1 MKWNEIFCAIHP
13 NEEIGFFPGVV
24 RHLQGVIGSNYND
37 APSDVVK
44 FFCKMRVLLR
54 VQYLNWM
61 TENDKYQKQEAR
73 RLQFLKDNDRVQD
86 DGMEENVEQELDEL
100 TVLEND
106 LIEIE
111 QLIESSQ
118 FFSVQ

>member
-1 MKWNEIFCAIHP
+1 
-13 NEEIGFFPGVV
+13 
-24 RHLQGVIGSNYND
+24 
-37 APSDVVK
+37 
-44 FFCKMRVLLR
+44 
-54 VQYLNWM
+54 M
-61 TENDKYQKQEAR
+61 TENNKNQKQEAR

-106 LIEIE
+106 VIEIE

-118 FFSVQ
+118 FFYVQ

>member
-1 MKWNEIFCAIHP
+1 
-13 NEEIGFFPGVV
+13 
-24 RHLQGVIGSNYND
+24 
-37 APSDVVK
+37 
-44 FFCKMRVLLR
+44 
-54 VQYLNWM
+54 M

-73 RLQFLKDNDRVQD
+73 RLQFLEDNDRVQD
-86 DGMEENVEQELDEL
+86 GGMEENVEQELDEL

>member
-1 MKWNEIFCAIHP
+1 MKR
-13 NEEIGFFPGVV
+13 GFFPGVV
-24 RHLQGVIGSNYND
+24 RHLQGVIGSNYKD

-44 FFCKMRVLLR
+44 FFCMMRVLLR

-100 TVLEND
+100 KVLEND
-106 LIEIE
+106 LVEIE

>member
-1 MKWNEIFCAIHP
+1 
-13 NEEIGFFPGVV
+13 
-24 RHLQGVIGSNYND
+24 
-37 APSDVVK
+37 
-44 FFCKMRVLLR
+44 MRVLLR

-73 RLQFLKDNDRVQD
+73 RLQFLQDNDRVQD

-111 QLIESSQ
+111 QLVESSQ

>member
-1 MKWNEIFCAIHP
+1 
-13 NEEIGFFPGVV
+13 
-24 RHLQGVIGSNYND
+24 
-37 APSDVVK
+37 
-44 FFCKMRVLLR
+44 
-54 VQYLNWM
+54 M

-73 RLQFLKDNDRVQD
+73 RLQFLKDNDRVHF

>member
-1 MKWNEIFCAIHP
+1 
-13 NEEIGFFPGVV
+13 
-24 RHLQGVIGSNYND
+24 
-37 APSDVVK
+37 
-44 FFCKMRVLLR
+44 
-54 VQYLNWM
+54 M